1 MALAACDRAAE
12 VPLADGA
19 APPVPPVYC
28 YVTIADDD
36 CFATPQLGQEGR
48 LIRPWPPALQRPAP
62 PAPAVPAKAASGAP

>member
-1 MALAACDRAAE
+1 VAAAGLMALAACDRAAE

-48 LIRPWPPALQRPAP
+48 LIRP
-62 PAPAVPAKAASGAP
+62 